1 MPSVV
6 LFVNLQIV
14 EGEID
19 AFVKRAREHRE
30 RVLASE
36 PECQRFDISIPED
49 DENTVSLYEVYADEA
64 AFQHHLETP
73 YMKAYME
80 DTTSM
85 IKSRER
91 TKARLKN
98 DLMH

>member
-6 LFVNLQIV
+6 LFVNLQII

-19 AFVKRAREHRE
+19 AFIKRAREHRE

-36 PECQRFDISIPED
+36 PDCQRFDISMPEN
-49 DENTVSLYEVYADEA
+49 DENTVNLYEVYANEA

-80 DTTSM
+80 DTTPM
-85 IKSRER
+85 IESRER
-91 TKARLKN
+91 TKAHLKN
-98 DLMH
+98 A

>member
-14 EGEID
+14 EGEIN
-19 AFVKRAREHRE
+19 AFIERARQHRE
-30 RVLASE
+30 MVLARE

-49 DENTVSLYEVYADEA
+49 DENTVNLYEVYADEA
-64 AFQHHLETP
+64 AFQHHLETS

-85 IKSRER
+85 IESRER

-98 DLMH
+98 D

>member
-14 EGEID
+14 EGKID

-30 RVLASE
+30 RVLVSE
-36 PECQRFDISIPED
+36 PECKRFDISIPED
-49 DENTVSLYEVYADEA
+49 DENTVNLYEVYTDEN
-64 AFQHHLETP
+64 AFQRHLETP

-85 IKSRER
+85 IECRKR
-91 TKARLKN
+91 TRARLN
-98 DLMH
+98 NV

>member
-1 MPSVV
+1 MPCVV
-6 LFVNLQIV
+6 LFVNLKIV
-14 EGEID
+14 EGEIN

-49 DENTVSLYEVYADEA
+49 DENTVNLYEVYADEA

-85 IKSRER
+85 IETRER
-91 TKARLKN
+91 KKEHLKN
-98 DLMH
+98 D

>member
-6 LFVNLQIV
+6 LFVNLKIV

-19 AFVKRAREHRE
+19 AFIKRAREHRE

-36 PECQRFDISIPED
+36 PDCKSFDISIPED
-49 DENTVSLYEVYADEA
+49 DENTANLYEVYADEA

-80 DTTSM
+80 DTKSM
-85 IKSRER
+85 IESRER

-98 DLMH
+98 D

>member
-1 MPSVV
+1 MPSIV
-6 LFVNLQIV
+6 LFVNLKIV
-14 EGEID
+14 EGEINT
-19 AFVKRAREHRE
+19 FIKRAREHRE
-30 RVLASE
+30 RVLVSE
-36 PECQRFDISIPED
+36 PDCQRFDISIPED
-49 DENTVSLYEVYADEA
+49 DENTVNLYEVYADEA

-85 IKSRER
+85 IESRER

-98 DLMH
+98 D

>member
-6 LFVNLQIV
+6 LFVNLKIV
-14 EGEID
+14 EGEIN

-36 PECQRFDISIPED
+36 PDCQRFDISILED
-49 DENTVSLYEVYADEA
+49 DQKAVNLYEVYADEA

-85 IKSRER
+85 IESRER

-98 DLMH
+98 D

>member
-6 LFVNLQIV
+6 LFVNLKIV
-14 EGEID
+14 EGEIN

-30 RVLASE
+30 KVLANE
-36 PECQRFDISIPED
+36 PECKRFDISIPED
-49 DENTVSLYEVYADEA
+49 DENTVNLYEVYADEA

-80 DTTSM
+80 DTTSL
-85 IKSRER
+85 IESRER
-91 TKARLKN
+91 TKSRLKN
-98 DLMH
+98 D

>member
-6 LFVNLQIV
+6 LFVNLQII
-14 EGEID
+14 EGQID
-19 AFVKRAREHRE
+19 AFIKRAREHRE
-30 RVLASE
+30 MVLATE
-36 PECQRFDISIPED
+36 PECERFDISIPED
-49 DENTVSLYEVYADEA
+49 VENTVNLYEVYADEA

-85 IKSRER
+85 IESRER

-98 DLMH
+98 D

>member
-1 MPSVV
+1 MSSVV
-6 LFVNLQIV
+6 LFVKLRIV
-14 EGEID
+14 EGQVD
-19 AFVKRAREHRE
+19 AFVKRARQHRK

-36 PECQRFDISIPED
+36 PNCQRFDISISED
-49 DENTVSLYEVYADEA
+49 DENIVNLYEVYADDL

-85 IKSRER
+85 IESRER

-98 DLMH
+98 D